1 MKKLKILLVIQSY
14 LVYKVI
20 CFFTA
25 LLPSTPTT
33 HHTDHLGVSA
43 IITDFATISK
53 CCWNFTKTY
62 SEGFCIGIFW
72 VVVLSSGS
80 LAGFVKQTWKTCLK
94 LRTALQCVVI
104 VRSEHTKYPSSLPTI
119 IKNRDYLWSSLYLA
133 ISFCLTLLKTFT
145 MWHNLLLF

>member
-1 MKKLKILLVIQSY
+1 MKKLENIAGNKKLFGIQSH
-14 LVYKVI
+14 L
-20 CFFTA
+20 FFHST

-33 HHTDHLGVSA
+33 HHTDHLGVLA

-80 LAGFVKQTWKTCLK
+80 LAGFCQTDL
-94 LRTALQCVVI
+94 
-104 VRSEHTKYPSSLPTI
+104 E
-119 IKNRDYLWSSLYLA
+119 D
-133 ISFCLTLLKTFT
+133 LLKVEDCTT
-145 MWHNLLLF
+145 VRCHSQE